1 MNEQTSIDNINSTVF
16 VFLLACPFL
25 GFSRKELFACE
36 GIDLLKS
43 YFTFRVQTGYCHLS
57 KRTQIALHNSRN
69 TFE

>member
-36 GIDLLKS
+36 GIDLLKLVIFIQR
-43 YFTFRVQTGYCHLS
+43 YFWNYAKLFVYVQTDDNS
-57 KRTQIALHNSRN
+57 QFAL
-69 TFE
+69 